1 MSNLKRNLSA
11 SKPMFVSAST
21 QDIKSKY
28 DIQEK
33 IDQGCSGQVYKAYLI
48 PSSCDSSSTPDQS
61 SVRAIK
67 KIEKRIVKDP
77 VKLRNEIEILQL
89 ADDPYIVRLFEYYEG
104 PKDWW
109 LVMEFCTGG
118 NLVEYMKKRKTLNEK
133 IASTL
138 FKQLISGLKYLHDNN
153 IVHRDLKPQNLVL
166 STPDNLNVKLIDFG
180 LSKLC
185 KHPSIKMRT
194 KTGSPDYA
202 APEVRMNVEYTSS
215 CDIWSCGCILYF
227 LLSGKTPFHD
237 STQSKTLE
245 RIKSCRFN
253 FDDPIWSGI
262 SDQAKDLISRLIVLD
277 PNNRLSVDQIL
288 QHPWVLN
295 LEINP
300 ELEIELDMNLIINYC
315 DSAILRKCFLLCI
328 AARCSDED
336 IRNLRD
342 NFIALDIDNNGSLCF
357 GEIENALKSLP
368 CIQADVLEIMK
379 GLDCNRNG
387 KIDYTEFLAAGL
399 DSSIYLNSEKLFDA
413 FQVFDCNQDDMIS
426 ADELRTL
433 LEKEGNYLDLGMCE
447 ELIQQC
453 DVNGD
458 GVINFCEFVEMV
470 EYNRLSRFEV

>member
-1 MSNLKRNLSA
+1 MSNLTRNLSA
-11 SKPMFVSAST
+11 NKSMFVSAST

-33 IDQGCSGQVYKAYLI
+33 IDQGCSGQVYKATLN
-48 PSSCDSSSTPDQS
+48 PASSDSSQS
-61 SVRAIK
+61 PELQPVRAIK

-77 VKLRNEIEILQL
+77 VKLRTEIEILQL

-118 NLVEYMKKRKTLNEK
+118 NLVEFMKKRKTLNEK

-138 FKQLISGLKYLHDNN
+138 FKQLISGLKYLHDNH
-153 IVHRDLKPQNLVL
+153 IVHRDLKPQNLLL
-166 STPDNLNVKLIDFG
+166 STPDNLNLKLIDFG

-185 KHPSIKMRT
+185 KSPNIKMKT

-237 STQSKTLE
+237 STQSKSLE
-245 RIKSCRFN
+245 RIKACRYN
-253 FDDPIWSGI
+253 FEDPIWSGI
-262 SDQAKDLISRLIVLD
+262 SDQAKDLISRLIVLE
-277 PNNRLSVDQIL
+277 PNSRLNVDQIL

-295 LEINP
+295 LDINP
-300 ELEIELDMNLIINYC
+300 ELDIELDMNLIIRYC
-315 DSAILRKCFLLCI
+315 DSALLRKYFLLCI
-328 AARCSDED
+328 ASKCTDED
-336 IRNLRD
+336 IKNLRD
-342 NFIALDIDNNGSLCF
+342 NFIALDIDNNGSLSF
-357 GEIENALKSLP
+357 GEIENALKNLP
-368 CIQADVLEIMK
+368 FVETDVLEIIK
-379 GLDCNRNG
+379 ALDCDRNG
-387 KIDYTEFLAAGL
+387 KIDYSEFLAAGL
-399 DSSIYLNSEKLFDA
+399 DSSICSNSEKLFEA
-413 FQVFDCNQDDMIS
+413 FKVFDCNCDDMIS

-433 LEKEGNYLDLGMCE
+433 LEKEGNFLDLALCE
-447 ELIQQC
+447 ELIEQC

-458 GVINFCEFVEMV
+458 GAINFCEFVELI
-470 EYNRLSRFEV
+470 EFSRFNRFEV